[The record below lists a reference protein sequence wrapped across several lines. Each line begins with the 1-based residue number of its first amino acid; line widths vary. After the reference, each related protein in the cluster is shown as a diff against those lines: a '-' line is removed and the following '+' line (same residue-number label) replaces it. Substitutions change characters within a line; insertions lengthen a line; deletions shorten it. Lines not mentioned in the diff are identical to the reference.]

1 MEEEGR
7 FGLLHPEMEEIL
19 VRPQGLGSLLVHQP
33 ERKRRRPPFL
43 HPKPFASARN
53 DLQIVVQYPR
63 ECVLLRARLKTE
75 RRPWLCSLFLSPR
88 FFSSPGREGGGVHQF
103 AGVPDRQSDRVQE
116 ETVSYVT
123 ALTITQVIESVC
135 VSIRVNCYPKI
146 I

>member
-75 RRPWLCSLFLSPR
+75 RRPWLCSLFLSPH
-88 FFSSPGREGGGVHQF
+88 FFFTPQDEKAEGF
-103 AGVPDRQSDRVQE
+103 ISLPEFRIDR
-116 ETVSYVT
+116 
-123 ALTITQVIESVC
+123 AIEC
-135 VSIRVNCYPKI
+135 RRKQ
-146 I
+146 